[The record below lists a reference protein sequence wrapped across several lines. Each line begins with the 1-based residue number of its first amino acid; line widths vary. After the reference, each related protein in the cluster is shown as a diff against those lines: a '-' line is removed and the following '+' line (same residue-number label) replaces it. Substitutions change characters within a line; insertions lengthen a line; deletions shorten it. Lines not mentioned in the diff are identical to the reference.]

1 MAKKLLVKQIK
12 SEIKAK
18 PMQRKTLHA
27 LGLRKISAEREHDD
41 NGVIRGM
48 ITKVAH
54 LVQVTEK

>member
-1 MAKKLLVKQIK
+1 
-12 SEIKAK
+12 
-18 PMQRKTLHA
+18 MQRKTLHA
-27 LGLRKISAEREHDD
+27 LGLRKISSEREHDD